1 MNFASC
7 LTEVRLELRWKS
19 HRMSFYTDFTFFYRS
34 VIVRFFFLLYDIEVK
49 MREKR
54 KSSHELG
61 RLRQRK
67 KNMTYKE
74 IKKNEEVLAYLKK
87 GNDNLGTM
95 GFTDHS
101 DAHCAMVAERA
112 AMILKKFG
120 YSDHDIEL
128 VKIAGFMHDMGN
140 AINRHAHAEYG
151 ALLASQILE
160 KTDLPITD
168 RAIIVSAI
176 GNHDE
181 STGGAV
187 DPISAALIID
197 RVNYAVTEAKLKVNE
212 EKKVITLNLK
222 IDENICS
229 MLEYFEIFLQR
240 MLMCRRA
247 CEMLGAKFKMTAN
260 GSKIV

>member
-160 KTDLPITD
+160 KT
-168 RAIIVSAI
+168 
-176 GNHDE
+176 
-181 STGGAV
+181 V
-187 DPISAALIID
+187 DPISAALIIADKTDVRRNRVRQKEMASFDIHD